1 MGPFVKKTHLTGYIF
16 LKYNKICYM
25 FSGIIEE
32 KGIVKEVSKRIW
44 ISCKKVLEGI
54 KIGDSI
60 SVNGCCLTITS
71 FNNTGFTSYLSKE
84 TLKRTNLGLLKI
96 GNIVNLERPLRLSD
110 RLGGHIV
117 TGHIDGLAAL
127 LEKRGEIYV
136 FLAPKY
142 MLRYLTKKG
151 SVAIDGVSLTIV
163 DIMGNRFSVS
173 IIPHTLNETTFG
185 KMNIGWKA
193 NIEVD
198 YLAKI
203 QERLNEKSISNR

>member
-1 MGPFVKKTHLTGYIF
+1 
-16 LKYNKICYM
+16 M
-25 FSGIIEE
+25 FSGIVEE
-32 KGIVKEVSKRIW
+32 KGIVEEVSKRIC
-44 ISCKKVLEGI
+44 ISCKKVLEGM
-54 KIGDSI
+54 KVGDSI

-71 FNNTGFTSYLSKE
+71 FNNTGFICDLSKE

-96 GNIVNLERPLRLSD
+96 GNMVNLERPLRLSD

-117 TGHIDGLAAL
+117 TGHIDELAPL
-127 LEKRGEIYV
+127 LEKRKEIHT
-136 FLAPKY
+136 FLASKY
-142 MLRYLTKKG
+142 ILRYLTKKG

-163 DIMGNRFSVS
+163 DIIGNRFSVS

-185 KMNIGWKA
+185 KMKIGWRA

-203 QERLNEKSISNR
+203 VERLNEKSISNR